1 MAYGAALG
9 AFFVLGGFLV
19 ACLLLKLATLWFPE
33 PLLYVTQ
40 AKDGRFGRLGPAV
53 VFHRSGWGRV
63 SACDAPLELGRKG
76 GTKPKARGDC
86 PYCGVTWTLPGGTR
100 GTSAIASLA
109 SPNAVPNRRL

>member
-53 VFHRSGWGRV
+53 VFIALV
-63 SACDAPLELGRKG
+63 G
-76 GTKPKARGDC
+76 GECLLA
-86 PYCGVTWTLPGGTR
+86 TL
-100 GTSAIASLA
+100 L
-109 SPNAVPNRRL
+109 